1 MIKQS
6 GTRLPSGNKKRGERE
21 KSQRVKRGEQCLL
34 ADVFSLFSFTTEPGP
49 RLVIKIQMSVY
60 RSYLMLFNSQKV
72 YDFLHL
78 TNNQQNFY
86 LVFPQG
92 QGRAANER
100 RGLEISPGYY
110 KDDPVLLS
118 QETNENSCNPKNCLA
133 VQFPNY

>member
-86 LVFPQG
+86 LVFP
-92 QGRAANER
+92 
-100 RGLEISPGYY
+100 
-110 KDDPVLLS
+110 
-118 QETNENSCNPKNCLA
+118 
-133 VQFPNY
+133 